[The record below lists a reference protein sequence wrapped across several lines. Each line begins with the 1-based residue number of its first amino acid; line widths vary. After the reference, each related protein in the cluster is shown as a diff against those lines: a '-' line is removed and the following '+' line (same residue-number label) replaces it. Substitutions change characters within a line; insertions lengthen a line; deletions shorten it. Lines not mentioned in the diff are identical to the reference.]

1 MLSIQKNMDGTYTIN
16 MVIEQNGSQI
26 MKFGGVFKR
35 VDSEEI
41 PEPDPSFFLNVY
53 LAGENPG
60 DDK

>member
-1 MLSIQKNMDGTYTIN
+1 MLSIQKNMDGTYTID
-16 MVIEQNGSQI
+16 MSLKQGAHTLKFNGT
-26 MKFGGVFKR
+26 FKR